1 MGGRLF
7 AADESIIANRISVL
21 NDLNCDHDKNI
32 NNTT

>member
-7 AADESIIANRISVL
+7 AADESITANRISVL
-21 NDLNCDHDKNI
+21 NELNSDHNK